1 MVLKG
6 LVAIRLAGEGQLAGK
21 RNVFYIWHYFSGVS
35 KYLKLTVVLDSRLS
49 SPSGLARPNTS

>member
-21 RNVFYIWHYFSGVS
+21 RNVYIWHYFSGVS